1 MRRSTLSG
9 LGIILLWLSRVG
21 FCGVISP
28 FGRAII
34 RFLGASAPGAF
45 GFRRAL
51 GCFDKGRTIRGI
63 AIANHGIKATAIARR
78 SVTSR
83 GLRTRVGSLSVATPR
98 LTAAVSAIATLV
110 IIASTLVAATLLLLS
125 LLLLSLLLL
134 AAGIL
139 LALRFAQHA
148 KVMLGMLLKI
158 LSRDTVVGQLRVTG
172 KLVVFVD
179 DLLRGAA
186 YLALWAGA
194 VEHAVDDVAD
204 RALAVPLG
212 PRPVLR

>member
-1 MRRSTLSG
+1 MRRSTFSG
-9 LGIILLWLSRVG
+9 LGIILLWLGRVG
-21 FCGVISP
+21 FCSVIGP
-28 FGRAII
+28 LGRAII
-34 RFLGASAPGAF
+34 RFLRASAPGAF
-45 GFRRAL
+45 WFRRAL
-51 GCFDKGRTIRGI
+51 GCFNKGRTIRGI
-63 AIANHGIKATAIARR
+63 AIADHGIKATAIARR

-83 GLRTRVGSLSVATPR
+83 GLRTGVGTLSVATPR
-98 LTAAVSAIATLV
+98 LTTAVSAIATLV
-110 IIASTLVAATLLLLS
+110 IIASALVAAI

-139 LALRFAQHA
+139 LALRFAQHT
-148 KVMLGMLLKI
+148 KVMLGMLLKVF
-158 LSRDTVVGQLRVTG
+158 SRDTVVGQLRVTG

-186 YLALWAGA
+186 HLALWAGA